1 VGPCNSKILCCVF
14 ADEGQGEGE
23 FVVHEKVHYIIS
35 PKKSLEVARKQVGV
49 HDWVMRGEL
58 PIFSA

>member
-1 VGPCNSKILCCVF
+1 MF

-23 FVVHEKVHYIIS
+23 FVVHDKVNYIIS